1 VLCETLEVKRLRRFV
16 KYVVNNMSTKL
27 VSGPAMAQILGISH
41 KRFQQ
46 LADEGVFKQAEAEGC
61 TIDEI
66 AGELNEAF
74 AGDTIL
80 SRIDLAA
87 SLKLSPNRVSE
98 LVRMGV
104 LQPVSLEPLRFSLEY
119 SRACYGDY
127 KWWLKHKED
136 GESYAD

>member
-1 VLCETLEVKRLRRFV
+1 
-16 KYVVNNMSTKL
+16 MSKKL
-27 VSGPAMAQILGISH
+27 VSGPAMAQILGISY

-46 LADEGVFKQAEAEGC
+46 LADEGVFKQAESEGCC

-74 AGDTIL
+74 VSDTIL

-104 LQPVSLEPLRFSLEY
+104 LQAVSLEPLRFSLEY
-119 SRACYGDY
+119 CRACYGDY

-136 GESYAD
+136 GELYAD